1 MVKAI
6 IAIIAAI
13 IVVTGVIF
21 AADAML
27 NQYGLDLSSLLN
39 ILFASMSASDVNAM
53 EFDDVNSSMIGG
65 GTYETLSNE
74 KEQLEDAFEYARPM
88 IDELNSDTELTS
100 AMMDAL
106 GEYYVVYL
114 YSVVREPIEFKVFEW
129 TIIFENG
136 LVTGFENG
144 KTVETP
150 NVQIVADHEI
160 VGQLLA
166 QNCTQSEIIGWV
178 EEQRIIVS
186 PITEIGKVL
195 QVLPTILERL
205 EM

>member
-27 NQYGLDLSSLLN
+27 KQYGLDLSSLLN

-53 EFDDVNSSMIGG
+53 EFDDVNSSRIGE

-74 KEQLEDAFEYARPM
+74 KEQLEDVFEYARPM
-88 IDELNSDTELTS
+88 IDELNNDTELTS
-100 AMMDAL
+100 AMMGAL

-114 YSVVREPIEFKVFEW
+114 
-129 TIIFENG
+129 
-136 LVTGFENG
+136 
-144 KTVETP
+144 
-150 NVQIVADHEI
+150 
-160 VGQLLA
+160 
-166 QNCTQSEIIGWV
+166 
-178 EEQRIIVS
+178 
-186 PITEIGKVL
+186 
-195 QVLPTILERL
+195 
-205 EM
+205 

>member
-100 AMMDAL
+100 AMMEAL

-166 QNCTQSEIIGWV
+166 QNCTQNEIIGWV